1 MLLLLLIDRNK
12 RKEKHNNDIM
22 SRGYHNG
29 QMMQP
34 NNMQQPGQIPVQ
46 MSLGTPKSNQ
56 QQGGFGSRGMPMQQL
71 GNMNPNMQIKGIR
84 NYLQN

>member
-1 MLLLLLIDRNK
+1 
-12 RKEKHNNDIM
+12 M

-56 QQGGFGSRGMPMQQL
+56 QQGGFGMNKQMGSRGMPMQQL
-71 GNMNPNMQIKGIR
+71 GNMNPNMQQQQIIPNSANANVYHSSGS
-84 NYLQN
+84 LGLS